1 MGLDQYAFHRRK
13 GDLPDVRTEIAY
25 WRKHNRLE
33 GWMSDLYFK
42 NNPDDNESFNCK
54 ELILSKE
61 NLEQLE
67 HDITSRH
74 LPETGGFFF
83 GGDSY
88 TDYEGEHGYL
98 QHDLEFIE
106 NAKDSLKKFGGE
118 IIYTSW
124 W

>member
-13 GDLPDVRTEIAY
+13 GDLPDKKQEIAY

-33 GWMSDLYFK
+33 GWMAQLYVNKTGDYGPF
-42 NNPDDNESFNCK
+42 
-54 ELILSKE
+54 IE
-61 NLEQLE
+61 NREK
-67 HDITSRH
+67 
-74 LPETGGFFF
+74 PETGGFFF

-88 TDYEGEHGYL
+88 EDYEGEYGY
-98 QHDLEFIE
+98 QQTDRQFIQD
-106 NAKDSLKKFGGE
+106 AKRSLTNFGGE